1 VSGISDA
8 LEISLLINMTNAHRC
23 FSQKKR
29 RKTMKTKT
37 KGSIGALFPNTKK
50 TNPKAPAL
58 IGTLALDR
66 QLFGQLMEVYEEGGD
81 VEFQVSAWK
90 NYASETGNQYL
101 TLKAQINWSQRRRE
115 EDDPSAFQFLADLD

>member
-1 VSGISDA
+1 MLHSK
-8 LEISLLINMTNAHRC
+8 EEENNM
-23 FSQKKR
+23 KR
-29 RKTMKTKT
+29 RS

-58 IGTLALDR
+58 IGTLVLDR
-66 QLFGQLMEVYEEGGD
+66 QLFEQLIEAYEDCGEVEI
-81 VEFQVSAWK
+81 QVSAWK

-101 TLKAQINWSQRRRE
+101 TLIAQVPWQKRRRD

>member
-1 VSGISDA
+1 
-8 LEISLLINMTNAHRC
+8 
-23 FSQKKR
+23 
-29 RKTMKTKT
+29 MKTKT

-66 QLFGQLMEVYEEGGD
+66 QLFEQLMEVYEESGD

-101 TLKAQINWSQRRRE
+101 TLKAQINWSQRRRDE
-115 EDDPSAFQFLADLD
+115 DPSAFQFLADLD